1 MALVNIYVGC
11 GLDPNPPS
19 TRTYSPVSCASACD
33 NTTCDKY
40 RNLSGITAVYSWVDC
55 NGVLHFSE
63 AIGDG
68 LSICAA
74 SAPGYVSGGTLTAEG
89 SCNST
94 EAIFTLCDPVDIGC
108 IFYYA
113 SGPRE
118 GFMVDPGYYSDGTNC
133 YEIIRGPKFF
143 SELIAITNC
152 GSAPGACV
160 EYLVTNFSGVQEG
173 VNWTNCASG
182 LPQSEFLDPSTNT
195 SFCSSTFPVTSADV
209 QTVGPCAV
217 VCDDY
222 FNNTG
227 NPLTGISYI
236 ACGGGEVTNAT
247 VNPGQSICI
256 APGTGGGG
264 DFGFLTLLG
273 NC

>member
-227 NPLTGISYI
+227 NALTGISYI